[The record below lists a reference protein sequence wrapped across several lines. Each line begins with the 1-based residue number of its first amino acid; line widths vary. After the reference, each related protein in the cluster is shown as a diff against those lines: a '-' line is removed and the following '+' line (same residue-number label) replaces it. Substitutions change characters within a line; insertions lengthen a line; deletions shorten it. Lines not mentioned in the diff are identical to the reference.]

1 MTTRADLQQLYDEC
15 TRSDPGRVYY
25 RDDCVGDLVTALG
38 DFLAGDDPTVE
49 IAYLKATLADVKAE
63 REAAQENARAAWA
76 VHSEHTDRTGVIIAA
91 HVRDAVF
98 ATTRAE
104 KAEAAIERLTADLDR
119 CREQCGC
126 AVDRAQQHQA
136 RAEAAEQA
144 IQRVRSQCDFW
155 SHGNSWNRAA
165 RNAILRALD
174 GGEQHG

>member
-1 MTTRADLQQLYDEC
+1 MTTRADLQRAYDEYK
-15 TRSDPGRVYY
+15 RDGRY
-25 RDDCVGDLVTALG
+25 GHLLALAG
-38 DFLAGDDPTVE
+38 GVRDFLAGDDPTVE

-63 REAAQENARAAWA
+63 REAAQENARTAWA

-91 HVRDAVF
+91 HVRDAVST
-98 ATTRAE
+98 TTRAE

-119 CREQCGC
+119 CREQHGY

-174 GGEQHG
+174 GGA